1 MRSLPAAWPL
11 LQYPLR
17 AVSLAAV
24 APISEARVWSQAR
37 VVFPASRTIT
47 SMHRR
52 AWRCATACWQADEG
66 AHLHLGQG
74 LLLQFSLTRQPLLHR
89 FQIVHAHSLA
99 SRALLLFF
107 VRCCCPLRVQRH
119 TKKDEQKGERRH
131 CRERGKHRESKGQ
144 QQARG
149 NGGTHCSWS
158 SRFLPWLL
166 AAALPMPRN
175 VLLFS
180 APPARAQASH
190 TPRAQTSADPCSR
203 RPPVLLS
210 AGAGECCASLCTH
223 CQQAVGRSPCANCL
237 SRG

>member
-1 MRSLPAAWPL
+1 MRALSASSMAFAAI
-11 LQYPLR
+11 
-17 AVSLAAV
+17 SLASCISCRSGANQRGARLV
-24 APISEARVWSQAR
+24 ASKGRIPSIKNDHKHAQKSFDQ
-37 VVFPASRTIT
+37 
-47 SMHRR
+47 

-131 CRERGKHRESKGQ
+131 GRERGKHRESKGQ
-144 QQARG
+144 QRARG

-180 APPARAQASH
+180 APPARAHASH
-190 TPRAQTSADPCSR
+190 KPRPRARARTHTHANISR
-203 RPPVLLS
+203 PVFTPPGTDLR
-210 AGAGECCASLCTH
+210 
-223 CQQAVGRSPCANCL
+223 RSWRTL
-237 SRG
+237 RLIMH